1 MKEKDQ
7 KSSIKAFVVVMV
19 FAELTCAVEAS
30 MIYAALA
37 ALFRTYGDPVK
48 VGWLITAFLLV
59 SAAAAAV
66 VGRLGDMFGRK
77 RMLVTVLLCALAG
90 SLISA
95 ASESLEWIIVGRA
108 IQGVSAAILPLSY
121 GLIRE
126 RLPIKYVPLSV
137 GIIAGTA
144 VLGAAIGYLA
154 GGVIVDHLPWRTLF
168 LFSASL
174 AAIGAL
180 LCWKF
185 LESSPV
191 TANVGDVDIVGGLLF
206 VPAITAILYAITQV
220 RQLGWAAPQVWLTIV
235 IGVLVLAFWVR
246 YEARH
251 KCPLIDV
258 RLLLNRQILAANLA
272 FACAALG
279 MLQSQM
285 IILPLMQQPTWTVV
299 GLGATAA
306 FAGSLKGAA
315 TLLGTVGGP
324 LAGYIGGRFGSRQAL
339 LLGATI
345 STGIWIAI
353 TLYHS
358 NLWLVAAAGVLT
370 TIGAGV
376 IYGAVAN
383 LVVEAAPPQRVSEA
397 TGLSS
402 VVRALAGALG
412 SQAIA
417 MVLAS
422 STVSD
427 PAQGSGVFPTQQ
439 AYTIALSLVAV
450 MSAGCLIAGLMLPTR
465 SLKPVPQQA

>member
-1 MKEKDQ
+1 MKEKDE
-7 KSSIKAFVVVMV
+7 KSSLAAFIMVMV

-30 MIYAALA
+30 MIYAALST
-37 ALFRTYGDPVK
+37 LFRTYGDPVK

-77 RMLVTVLLCALAG
+77 RMLITVLLFALVG
-90 SLISA
+90 SIISA
-95 ASESLEWIIVGRA
+95 VSDSLEWIIVGRS

-121 GLIRE
+121 GLVRE
-126 RLPIKYVPLSV
+126 RVPIRHVPMCV

-154 GGVIVDHLPWRTLF
+154 GGVIVDHLPWHSLF
-168 LFSASL
+168 VLSASL

-185 LESSPV
+185 LEPS
-191 TANVGDVDIVGGLLF
+191 TATASVRDVDLVGGLLF
-206 VPAITAILYAITQV
+206 VPAITAILYAITQS
-220 RQLGWAAPQVWLTIV
+220 RHLGWAAPQVWLTIV

-258 RLLLNRQILAANLA
+258 RLLLNRQILTANLA

-285 IILPLMQQPTWTVV
+285 IILPLMQQPAWTIV

-315 TLLGTVGGP
+315 TLFGTFGAP
-324 LAGYIGGRFGSRQAL
+324 LAGYISGRFGSRQAL
-339 LLGATI
+339 VFGACI
-345 STGIWIAI
+345 STTIWTI
-353 TLYHS
+353 TTFYHS
-358 NLWLVAAAGVLT
+358 NLWFVAIVGGFAVVGGGMV
-370 TIGAGV
+370 
-376 IYGAVAN
+376 YGSVAN
-383 LVVEAAPPQRVSEA
+383 LVVESAPPERVSEA

-402 VVRALAGALG
+402 VVRSIAGALG
-412 SQAIA
+412 SQIIA

-427 PAQGSGVFPTQQ
+427 PAQGPGVFPTEQ
-439 AYTIALSLVAV
+439 AYTMALGLVACL
-450 MSAGCLIAGLMLPTR
+450 SAACLLTGLTLPTR
-465 SLKPVPQQA
+465 TPRPIPQHA